1 MLNEELGHAEWL
13 RIHQLAA
20 GEVDFRIRQIL
31 PEYWDASTP
40 CDEWDVYDLVAHCVI
55 ENMRAALILEKAPFE
70 EVMALDTEVVAEDPE
85 MAWEVSCRNAVAAFA
100 SADLDDQVELG
111 Q

>member
-1 MLNEELGHAEWL
+1 MLNEKLGHAEWL

-40 CDEWDVYDLVAHCVI
+40 CDEWDIYDLVAHCVI
-55 ENMRAALILEKAPFE
+55 ENMRASLILEKAPFE
-70 EVMALDTEVVAEDPE
+70 EVMAFNTEVVTEDPE
-85 MAWEVSCRNAVAAFA
+85 MAWEVS
-100 SADLDDQVELG
+100 
-111 Q
+111 